1 MKPINL
7 KIKGI
12 NSYVSEQTV
21 DFEKLAECNIFGIFG
36 ETGSGKT
43 TILDSI
49 ILALYGVSDRDVL
62 QNIINV
68 NTKEAYV
75 EYTFDMENTDG
86 SSTRYF
92 IRRDFRLKP
101 SGLKTEAYLNDVK
114 KKKTIAEMPDN
125 VNAKVLEIIGIGKKE
140 FTKCVA
146 LPQGEFDRFLSDTPA
161 LRKKTL
167 AKLFD
172 LEQFGII
179 LNEKLKKRKSEVSL
193 NKSTMEEKIAVYQ
206 GINQETIDRTEAI
219 LKSSDE
225 QLNTLQ
231 RQIARDKK
239 LAEAIKEELSVK
251 DELLDNEV
259 NLSIKQSELSEINL
273 IEKQIE
279 YTEKYGDFTILNNK
293 YNNCIDELNRL
304 GEIIETNKKLI
315 QDYAVESERI
325 NILMADNKAKI
336 EELETQ
342 INNIELEE
350 EKKRLREEKLVSL
363 KNEKAKIEEKLIEI
377 SSKLTDTNMNCNR
390 LKDNIITLTH
400 NHKKLEEN
408 IFDNMDVIDK
418 LSNCQTFKTKQD
430 FALFLTITKNKI
442 NPESLSEVE
451 NFNIYDEVI
460 SVVHDIENYELGV
473 RKEVSAILHDL
484 KNLDIDEEDIDEI
497 KEEYVRRNEILNKK
511 CDELEDKIIESKEML
526 ASTKSI
532 METMQVQMDELN
544 DNLEIYKKQ
553 IAEFQK
559 ETKATKTS
567 DDLSFLVKTLARH
580 KNEDEKLNNA
590 LNKIYAQNQKAIIDI
605 EVSNNNIENLKEKVA
620 QLHTAL
626 KPFNKATF
634 KAKTDYSLLVEF
646 DDLPELKER
655 VANFHKELSIL
666 ESNTLAL
673 REKTKDYIYT
683 KDDYNSLLEALN
695 SNEEKLTELRV
706 FINVNQITIDI
717 QRKNLDTVNNL
728 QADLDIINK
737 EYEAIEKLES
747 LLAGGALIEFVS
759 EEYMGLITD
768 FANSYVYKISKGKYL
783 LNYDGDFNVIDNFN
797 GGIKRSVKTLSG
809 GERFIVS
816 LSLALGISQSIAVN
830 NNKNFNFFF
839 IDEGFGNLSEN
850 YIEKVLQS
858 FDALINLNF
867 TVGFITHVE
876 KMQYY
881 LNSRIHVTKNNTDEG
896 SIIEEFY

>member
-12 NSYVSEQTV
+12 NSYVSEQSV
-21 DFEKLAECNIFGIFG
+21 DFEKLAESNIFGIFG

-68 NTKEAYV
+68 NTKDAYV

-92 IRRDFRLKP
+92 IRRDFKLRP
-101 SGLKTEAYLNDVK
+101 SGLKTEAFINDVK
-114 KKKTIAEMPDN
+114 KNKTIAEMPDN
-125 VNAKVLEIIGIGKKE
+125 VNAKVLDIIGIGKKE

-179 LNEKLKKRKSEVSL
+179 LNEKLKKRKNAVSL
-193 NKSTMEEKIAVYQ
+193 SKSTMEEKIAVYQ

-239 LAEAIKEELSVK
+239 LAEAIKEELAVK

-259 NLSIKQSELSEINL
+259 NLSIKQSELAEINL

-293 YNNCIDELNRL
+293 YNNCVEELNRL
-304 GEIIETNKKLI
+304 AEIIETNKQLI
-315 QDYAVESERI
+315 QDYSTESERI
-325 NILMADNKAKI
+325 NILLSDNHSKI

-342 INNIELEE
+342 INSIELEE
-350 EKKRLREEKLVSL
+350 EKRRLKEERLAQLKSDKAKTEEKLL
-363 KNEKAKIEEKLIEI
+363 DI
-377 SSKLTDTNMNCNR
+377 SSKLTETNLNCNK
-390 LKDNIITLTH
+390 LQENILNLNH

-408 IFDNMDVIDK
+408 IFDNMDTIDK
-418 LSNCQTFKTKQD
+418 LTNCQTFKTKQD

-442 NPESLSEVE
+442 NPESLAEVE
-451 NFNIYDEVI
+451 NFNIYDEVT
-460 SVVHDIENYELGV
+460 SVVHDIENFEIGV
-473 RKEVSAILHDL
+473 RKEVGQILHDL
-484 KNLDIDEEDIDEI
+484 KNLDIEEENIDEI

-511 CDELEDKIIESKEML
+511 CDEIEDKIVEAKEML
-526 ASTKSI
+526 ASTKSA
-532 METMQVQMDELN
+532 MQGMQVQMDEYN
-544 DNLEIYKKQ
+544 DNIESLKKQ
-553 IAEFQK
+553 IAECQAQLK
-559 ETKATKTS
+559 ETKPS
-567 DDLSFLVKTLARH
+567 DDLNFLVKTLARH
-580 KNEDEKLNNA
+580 KTEDDKLTNA

-605 EVSNNNIENLKEKVA
+605 EISNNNIENLKEKVN
-620 QLHTAL
+620 QLSTAL

-634 KAKTDYSLLVEF
+634 KAKADYSLLIDME
-646 DDLPELKER
+646 DIPELKEKVETFR
-655 VANFHKELSIL
+655 KELSVL
-666 ESNTLAL
+666 ESNTISL

-683 KDDYNSLLEALN
+683 KDDYNSLLEALS

-717 QRKNLDTVNNL
+717 QKQNLNTVNTL
-728 QADLDIINK
+728 QAELDVINK
-737 EYEAIEKLES
+737 EYEAIEKLER

-768 FANSYVYKISKGKYL
+768 FANSYVYTISKGKYL